1 MRYALKLFYDGAG
14 YHGFQIQP
22 GVPTIEEAI
31 ITALKNSSYINNLK
45 DAYFS
50 YASRTDAGVSALSQV
65 IAFNTSTPLNIRLI
79 NSLLPKGLFF
89 WAESEVPENFNP
101 RQDASFKIYRYYSP
115 YQGEDLKL
123 IKSVVKKIEGEHDF
137 KKLSKPDETRCTLCV
152 IEKIGVNLADNI
164 IIYEFK
170 AKSFLWKMVRKTVT
184 LLKSIGLRLM
194 EPEIVD
200 RILDPFD
207 IFDPKLKPA
216 PAEGL
221 VLYDIKYSFEFNVD
235 WYSLNRIIEY
245 LDRLEKF
252 HRVKQ
257 QVSNSMLEFLN
268 SKL

>member
-14 YHGFQIQP
+14 YHGFQRQP
-22 GVPTIEEAI
+22 GVPTIEDAA
-31 ITALKNSSYINNLK
+31 ITALKKSSYINNLR
-45 DAYFS
+45 DAGFS

-65 IAFNTSTPLNIRLI
+65 LAFNTSTPPNIRLI
-79 NSLLPKGLFF
+79 NSLLPQGLFF
-89 WAESEVPENFNP
+89 WAKSGVPANFNP

-137 KKLSKPDETRCTLCV
+137 KKLSKPDKTRCTLCV
-152 IEKIGVNLADNI
+152 IDKIDVKLADNMV
-164 IIYEFK
+164 IYEFK

-194 EPEIVD
+194 EPDIVD

-221 VLYDIKYSFEFNVD
+221 VLYDIKYSFEFDID
-235 WYSLNRIIEY
+235 WYSLKRLIEY
-245 LDRLEKF
+245 IDRLEKF

-257 QVSNSMLEFLN
+257 RLSNGMLEFLN
-268 SKL
+268 NKL